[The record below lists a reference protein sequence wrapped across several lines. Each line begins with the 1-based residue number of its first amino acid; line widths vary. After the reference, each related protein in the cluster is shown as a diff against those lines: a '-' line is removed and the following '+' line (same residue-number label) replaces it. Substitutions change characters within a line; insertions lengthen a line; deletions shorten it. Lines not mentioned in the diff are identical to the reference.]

1 MVNLG
6 EETLKLVNKMIITD
20 FFPEQGGNFNMEF
33 GVFTAF
39 LIMITQ
45 IWLFLQRWGHQPAMI
60 NCEYPLI

>member
-6 EETLKLVNKMIITD
+6 EETLKLVNKMIITN

-45 IWLFLQRWGHQPAMI
+45 IWLFFTKVGTSAGNDQL
-60 NCEYPLI
+60 

>member
-20 FFPEQGGNFNMEF
+20 FFPDPGGNFNMEF

-45 IWLFLQRWGHQPAMI
+45 IWLFFTKVGTSAGNDQL
-60 NCEYPLI
+60 